1 MSSKNGTTA
10 KGAERRRH
18 ARFNVME
25 GMVEP
30 ITINFGAGD
39 GPKNQPAILTDLSAG
54 GMSLLLFLE
63 PPRGK
68 SLEMILT
75 IPGLKNVPLE
85 GKVVRIHAKGQTFS
99 LGIAFT
105 KIAKK
110 HQEQID
116 EMAQDQ
122 IDCDTRISL
131 SLPEVCVKTCRFHAL
146 CAKAQK
152 APFWTK

>member
-1 MSSKNGTTA
+1 MSSKNGA
-10 KGAERRRH
+10 KATERRRH
-18 ARFNVME
+18 ARFAVVE

-30 ITINFGAGD
+30 IEIDFGGEIQA
-39 GPKNQPAILTDLSAG
+39 PKQPAIMTDLSAG

-68 SLEMILT
+68 TLDMVLSL
-75 IPGLKNVPLE
+75 PGLKNVAVE
-85 GKVVRIHAKGQTFS
+85 GKIVRINAKGQTFS

-116 EMAQDQ
+116 AMAQDH
-122 IDCDTRISL
+122 IDCETRIAL
-131 SLPEVCVKTCRFHAL
+131 KLPEVCVKTCRFHSL

-152 APFWTK
+152 APFWTR